1 MPSAHAVEV
10 TAATFERDVIE
21 ASKIA
26 PVLVDFWAPW
36 CGPCRALGPLL
47 EKLAAEYAGA
57 FRLAKVNSDE
67 SVELARAFNVRSI
80 PDVRAFRDGVVVD
93 QFMGVLPESQL
104 RAFIDRVVPKPADV
118 ARQRAAELRSAG
130 DPEGAIAALREA
142 LAIDGTHHP
151 ARIDLAE
158 LLIDCGRHDAA
169 SVELEAVPADVDR
182 DARVEAL
189 RQAIAFARAG
199 GSEVELAARVA
210 GNPADLESRLALAGA
225 YAARKAWRDALDQLL
240 AIVER
245 DRKWRDGAARRQML
259 AIFNLASGEADLV
272 SEYRRRLAS
281 ALN

>member
-1 MPSAHAVEV
+1 MLSAHAVDV
-10 TAATFERDVIE
+10 TAATFEQEVIE
-21 ASKIA
+21 ASKTA

-67 SVELARAFNVRSI
+67 NVELARAFDVRSI
-80 PDVRAFRDGVVVD
+80 PDVRAFRDGAVVD

-104 RAFIDRVVPKPADV
+104 RAFIDRVVPKPAEV
-118 ARQRAAELRSAG
+118 ARRRAADLRAAG
-130 DPEGAIAALREA
+130 DPDGAIAALRGA
-142 LAIDGTHHP
+142 LEIDGTYQP

-158 LLIDCGRHDAA
+158 LLIDRGSHDAA
-169 SVELEAVPADVDR
+169 AVELDAVHADADR

-199 GSEVELAARVA
+199 GSESELAARVA